1 MDDCIDHL
9 KQATADIE
17 YLRGLNRWY
26 LNAIDKCVNLG
37 DFQARIEQGAD
48 PQTVINETCANT
60 GRLFGFAAVGFL
72 AVNPEDASFLLK
84 YCEPETRSAALSA
97 EADARVEDGT
107 FAWAIAQSRSVAC
120 EAADGK
126 HSTVL
131 HALATRSR
139 VYGMFIGTHTKP
151 SANFDDGELHMLS
164 VVLQSLAHAL
174 ESHEVYQTKVEQN
187 KTLETEIGKRTEQLV
202 EARMVAE
209 KANESKSQFLANM
222 SHEMR
227 TPLTSILGFADSLQY
242 DELSEDE
249 RRRAIRTIG
258 RTGKHLL
265 DIISDVLDLSKIE
278 SDRLDIELLPVSL
291 AALLAQ
297 VESVSGSIAR
307 DKALQFTID
316 CQYPVPQQIVT
327 DPTRLLQVLFNL
339 CSNAIK
345 FTDQGA
351 VRIAV
356 SADPA
361 RQTLYFAVTDSGIG
375 MTPEQQQ
382 KLFQRFTQADTST
395 TRRFGGTGLGLCIS
409 RQLAEMMGGTITV
422 SSEPGTGSCFT
433 ASIATGPLDSNK
445 VINSYAEFA
454 ELRNTESRRRQKK
467 RPRQTLTG
475 SILVAEDTPTIR
487 ELIALIF
494 RPTGIAVTFVENGQ
508 LAVEQALAGEFDMI
522 LTDIQMP
529 VMGGLEATQLLRAT
543 GFSRPIVALSANA
556 QKQSV
561 DECLRAGC
569 DAFLEKPINR
579 DKLFEVVARYL
590 GNGAELPANAS
601 PLDDAEMQIITKHFV
616 DGLPAILDAINNGL
630 ATKDWAIIKGNA
642 HKIKGSAGGFG
653 HRKLG
658 DLAAALEATIIDER
672 YDDTPDLVMQLAAEA
687 GSVVENMRDKPLSK
701 SSTASRHT
709 AAR

>member
-1 MDDCIDHL
+1 MDDCLDHL

-17 YLRGLNRWY
+17 YLQGLNRWY
-26 LNAIDKCVNLG
+26 LNAINKCVNLG

-48 PQTVINETCANT
+48 PQTVINETCTNI
-60 GRLFGFAAVGFL
+60 GNLFGFAAVGFL
-72 AVNPEDASFLLK
+72 AVDPDDACFLIK
-84 YCEPETRSAALSA
+84 YCEPESLNAALSA
-97 EADARVEDGT
+97 EADARIDDGT
-107 FAWAIAQSRSVAC
+107 FAWAIAQSRSVTC
-120 EAADGK
+120 DAADGQ

-131 HALATRSR
+131 HALATRGR
-139 VYGMFIGTHTKP
+139 VYGMFMAMHTRAA
-151 SANFDDGELHMLS
+151 SDFDDGELHMLS

-187 KTLETEIGKRTEQLV
+187 RLLEAEVGKRTEELV
-202 EARMVAE
+202 EARRAAE
-209 KANESKSQFLANM
+209 KANASKSQFLANM

-242 DELSEDE
+242 DALSDDE
-249 RRRAIRTIG
+249 RRHAILTIA

-265 DIISDVLDLSKIE
+265 DIINDVLDLSKIE
-278 SDRLDIELLPVSL
+278 SDRLDIELLPTSL

-307 DKALQFTID
+307 DKGLQFTID
-316 CQYPVPQQIVT
+316 CHYPVPRQIVT
-327 DPTRLLQVLFNL
+327 DPTRTLQVLFNL

-345 FTDQGA
+345 FTDQGE
-351 VRIAV
+351 VRITV

-361 RQTLYFAVTDSGIG
+361 QEILSFAVTDSGIG
-375 MTPEQQQ
+375 MTPAQQQ

-422 SSEPGTGSCFT
+422 TSEPGAGSCFT
-433 ASIATGPLDSNK
+433 ASIATGPLAADN
-445 VINSYAEFA
+445 VIHSYTEFA
-454 ELRNTESRRRQKK
+454 ELRDTEAQRRHKK
-467 RPRQTLTG
+467 RPDQTLTG
-475 SILVAEDTPTIR
+475 RILVAEDTPTIR

-556 QKQSV
+556 QQKSV

-590 GNGAELPANAS
+590 GNGAAPPASAS
-601 PLDDAEMQIITKHFV
+601 PLDDAEMQTIAKNFV
-616 DGLPAILDAINNGL
+616 DGLPAMLDAIKNGL
-630 ATKDWAIIKGNA
+630 LESNWVIIKSNA

-653 HRKLG
+653 YRKLG
-658 DLAAALEATIIDER
+658 ELAAALEATIINER
-672 YDDTPDLVMQLAAEA
+672 HDDAAELVVQLAAEA
-687 GSVVENMRDKPLSK
+687 GDVVNNRRDKPLS
-701 SSTASRHT
+701 RGNT
-709 AAR
+709 AAQQSVAR